1 MSKRV
6 KYTAEEKFQIIQ
18 EYQEGLGTLK
28 DIASRYNIYRN
39 TITQWIYKFDRYGTE
54 GLVES
59 STWRNYSRQL
69 KEDAI
74 RDYLS
79 GELQLKEVVR
89 KYEISDHSVF
99 LKWIKKYNSHS
110 EVKVKGKGMSQS
122 MTKGRTTTLKEK
134 MEIVLSCIANGLDY
148 KNTADA
154 YKVSYQ
160 QVYQWVKKYES
171 GGEAALKDGRGRKK
185 DDEELTQEE
194 KIRLEMKRIKAENE
208 RLRAENAFLKKLEE
222 LERRRS

>member
-79 GELQLKEVVR
+79 GELQLK
-89 KYEISDHSVF
+89 
-99 LKWIKKYNSHS
+99 
-110 EVKVKGKGMSQS
+110 
-122 MTKGRTTTLKEK
+122 
-134 MEIVLSCIANGLDY
+134 
-148 KNTADA
+148 
-154 YKVSYQ
+154 
-160 QVYQWVKKYES
+160 
-171 GGEAALKDGRGRKK
+171 
-185 DDEELTQEE
+185 
-194 KIRLEMKRIKAENE
+194 
-208 RLRAENAFLKKLEE
+208 
-222 LERRRS
+222 